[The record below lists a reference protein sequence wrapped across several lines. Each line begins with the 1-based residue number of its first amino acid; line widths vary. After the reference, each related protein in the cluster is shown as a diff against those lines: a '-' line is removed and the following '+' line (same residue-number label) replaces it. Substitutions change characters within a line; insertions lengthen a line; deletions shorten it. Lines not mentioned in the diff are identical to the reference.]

1 MRTWYFSYNLH
12 NLYNLQNLHT
22 KFLLLFIMFFLVSCD
37 SSDSLHR
44 HLQDY
49 QQRMANVL
57 DVESPGKLSISLP
70 PYPSLRELKRDIPA
84 TTVQL
89 FEFYKLQHCELYS
102 LVAERNTSLGNLQ
115 LPSTRYIY
123 ESHLIDALKQCLID
137 TTDTKIRAKLES
149 WQQAKTQQLPLVW
162 ADLIQ
167 LSSELNQ
174 GFSANFGLIV
184 GNQKDGLSQVKVAL
198 NYLVQIEQNRKIDSA
213 ELEQNLR
220 YLMNNPLPAKLW
232 LSQLTLAKHLNQSTE
247 WLLQHTNNLQCSS
260 TGSKKKMEYLTNVF
274 QRFFIEKIQPIASQI
289 NHYQYQLSPIFEN
302 MLANPSLSPIFRDY
316 INISNQQ
323 GFENYQAAM
332 QQHIHFWQDLF
343 KQCNIKP
350 GKR

>member
-1 MRTWYFSYNLH
+1 MG
-12 NLYNLQNLHT
+12 
-22 KFLLLFIMFFLVSCD
+22 CD
-37 SSDSLHR
+37 SSHTLQT

-57 DVESPGKLSISLP
+57 NVDSPNRLTISLP

-84 TTVQL
+84 TSIKL

-137 TTDTKIRAKLES
+137 TTDTKIREQLES

-167 LSSELNQ
+167 LSKELKQ
-174 GFSANFGLIV
+174 GFSANFGLIK
-184 GNQKDGLSQVKVAL
+184 GNEKDGLSQSKIAL
-198 NYLVQIEQNRKIDSA
+198 NYLIQIEQVRQIDSA
-213 ELEQNLR
+213 ELEQHLQ

-232 LSQLTLAKHLNQSTE
+232 LSQLTLSEHLKQSTE
-247 WLLQHTNNLQCSS
+247 WLLLHTKNLQCSG
-260 TGSKKKMEYLTNVF
+260 TGSNKKMEYLTNVF
-274 QRFFIEKIQPIASQI
+274 QQFFIEKIQPIGSQI
-289 NHYQYQLSPIFEN
+289 NHYQYQLSPILEK
-302 MLANPSLSPIFRDY
+302 MLAHPNLSPTFKNY
-316 INISNQQ
+316 INASNQQ
-323 GFENYQAAM
+323 GFENYQKAM
-332 QQHIHFWQDLF
+332 QQHIYFWQDLF
-343 KQCNIKP
+343 KRCNIRP
-350 GKR
+350 GKH